1 MGGLGYN
8 TQVYKDRVTPL
19 YIVKVNVVMHDIG
32 LKPGEYVVGPI
43 VNAMP
48 NNLHHRLSQ
57 FVVRTANKT
66 IKAS

>member
-1 MGGLGYN
+1 
-8 TQVYKDRVTPL
+8 
-19 YIVKVNVVMHDIG
+19 MHDIG